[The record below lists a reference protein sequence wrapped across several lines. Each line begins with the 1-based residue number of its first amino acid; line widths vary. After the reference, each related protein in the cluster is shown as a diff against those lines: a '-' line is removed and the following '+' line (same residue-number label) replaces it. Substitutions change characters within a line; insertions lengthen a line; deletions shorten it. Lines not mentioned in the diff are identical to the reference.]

1 MVRSLAPLAGRGW
14 GEGLSPQT
22 RCELSGE
29 QRVGWAKPP
38 GRANARPMT
47 GSACRPFRARI
58 ELVGT
63 ARCAFAHP
71 TLSARECDAH
81 AGRGEG
87 GAPLLPRNFVVDAFH
102 VEIHAEDLAVVE
114 MVAALA
120 FHLLAVLADDRAFE
134 RMQLACGDGGL
145 RFLGHL
151 LHVVGHVGIGRH
163 LEHFAVEYATNFVL
177 FPDAVVLGLVAGN
190 VYGRPG

>member
-1 MVRSLAPLAGRGW
+1 
-14 GEGLSPQT
+14 
-22 RCELSGE
+22 
-29 QRVGWAKPP
+29 
-38 GRANARPMT
+38 MT
-47 GSACRPFRARI
+47 GSACPPFTARI

-81 AGRGEG
+81 AERRRWR
-87 GAPLLPRNFVVDAFH
+87 PLLPRHFVVDAFH

-134 RMQLACGDGGL
+134 RMQLAFGDGGL
-145 RFLGHL
+145 RLLGHL
-151 LHVVGHVGIGRH
+151 LHVV
-163 LEHFAVEYATNFVL
+163 
-177 FPDAVVLGLVAGN
+177 
-190 VYGRPG
+190 